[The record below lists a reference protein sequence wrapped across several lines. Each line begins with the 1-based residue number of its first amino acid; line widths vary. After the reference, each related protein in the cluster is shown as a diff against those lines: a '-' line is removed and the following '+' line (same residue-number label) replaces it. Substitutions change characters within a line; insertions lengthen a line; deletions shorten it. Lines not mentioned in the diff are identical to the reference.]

1 MVQRGPDAPAPLPWA
16 TEQASAAPP
25 APVKTA
31 SARAAGKYKLQVAA
45 VRSREEA
52 ERLAA
57 SLAGYQAVQ
66 SGLVSPEID
75 EAVIG
80 SMGTFYRV
88 RLGPYADAAEPGQL
102 CKTLKPQGF
111 DCLVVTQ

>member
-1 MVQRGPDAPAPLPWA
+1 VG
-16 TEQASAAPP
+16 
-25 APVKTA
+25 
-31 SARAAGKYKLQVAA
+31 AAGGAYKLQVAA

-52 ERLAA
+52 EKLAQ
-57 SLAGYQAVQ
+57 SLRTYQAVQ
-66 SGLVSPEID
+66 NGTVTPEID

>member
-1 MVQRGPDAPAPLPWA
+1 MPWTTESAPAQAKSKPAKVA
-16 TEQASAAPP
+16 TAAP
-25 APVKTA
+25 
-31 SARAAGKYKLQVAA
+31 AGGGRYKLQVAA

-52 ERLAA
+52 QRLAQ
-57 SLAGYQAVQ
+57 SLTAYPAVRDGTVQ
-66 SGLVSPEID
+66 TEID

-88 RLGPYADAAEPGQL
+88 RLGPYADAKEPGQL
-102 CKTLKPQGF
+102 CSTLKPQGF